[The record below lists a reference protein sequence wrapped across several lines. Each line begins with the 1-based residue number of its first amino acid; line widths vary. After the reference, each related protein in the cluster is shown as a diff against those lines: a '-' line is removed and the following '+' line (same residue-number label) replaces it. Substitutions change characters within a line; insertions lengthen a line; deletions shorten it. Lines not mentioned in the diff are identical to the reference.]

1 MISYRKVCLALL
13 LATSVSLLLSPA
25 ALAQPADDDPP
36 RAPAQTQLAASPA
49 PQPAATSAG
58 PVLYSAAPAEL
69 IGPTG
74 PTKDGPQPASAET
87 PPAPSPA
94 PQPAATDPDDGW
106 HIGITPYLWFAGMH
120 GTAGALGYGAGFRAS
135 FADIFKYLNIG
146 LMGTVEPQYKR
157 FSMPFDFMWLKL
169 SDDKGSPFEIGPTS
183 IKVKVTQTLL
193 TPKVAYRLV
202 DQEKVKVDGTFGI
215 RYWHMGTSLTFE
227 PPGMLNNP
235 SQSVNWVDVVAGAR
249 FQVPLSP
256 KVMVTVLGDAGGGG
270 ANLDYQVGG
279 FLGYKLK
286 KNLILQAG
294 YRYLDVNYRPS
305 SSFVYDTATSGVL
318 LGVTFYVK

>member
-1 MISYRKVCLALL
+1 VIHSRKVCLALF
-13 LATSVSLLLSPA
+13 LATSVSLLSSSA
-25 ALAQPADDDPP
+25 ALAEPADDDPQQ
-36 RAPAQTQLAASPA
+36 ASAQTQLAASPP
-49 PQPAATSAG
+49 PQPAATSAS
-58 PVLYSAAPAEL
+58 PVSSSAAPAE
-69 IGPTG
+69 
-74 PTKDGPQPASAET
+74 PTKDDPQPARAET
-87 PPAPSPA
+87 PPAASPE
-94 PQPAATDPDDGW
+94 PQPKAADPDGGW

-120 GTAGALGYGAGFRAS
+120 GTAGALGHDVGFRAS

-146 LMGTVEPQYKR
+146 LMGAVEPQYKR
-157 FSMPFDFMWLKL
+157 FSMPVDFMWMKL

-183 IKVKVTQTLL
+183 VKVKVTQTLL
-193 TPKVAYRLV
+193 TPKIAYRLV
-202 DQEKVKVDGTFGI
+202 DQEKIKVDGNVGI
-215 RYWHMGTSLTFE
+215 RYWHLGTSLTFE
-227 PPGMLNNP
+227 PPGVLGSP

-249 FQVPLSP
+249 IQVPLSP

-279 FLGYKLK
+279 LLGYKLK

>member
-1 MISYRKVCLALL
+1 MQMIYSRRVSLTLL
-13 LATSVSLLLSPA
+13 LAAGLSLLLSPA
-25 ALAQPADDDPP
+25 VRAQDDPQQ
-36 RAPAQTQLAASPA
+36 ATAQAQLAASPA
-49 PQPAATSAG
+49 P
-58 PVLYSAAPAEL
+58 PAEPNE
-69 IGPTG
+69 PTEA
-74 PTKDGPQPASAET
+74 DPQPASAET
-87 PPAPSPA
+87 PPAASPEPLPKSA
-94 PQPAATDPDDGW
+94 DPDDGW

-120 GTAGALGYGAGFRAS
+120 GTAGALGYDAGFRAS

-146 LMGTVEPQYKR
+146 LMGAVEPQYKR
-157 FSMPFDFMWLKL
+157 FSMPLDFMWMKL

-183 IKVKVTQTLL
+183 VKIKATQTLI
-193 TPKVAYRLV
+193 TPKIAYRLV
-202 DQEKVKVDGTFGI
+202 DQEKIKVDGNVGI
-215 RYWHMGTSLTFE
+215 RYWHLGTSLTFE
-227 PPGMLNNP
+227 PPGVLGTP
-235 SQSVNWVDVVAGAR
+235 SQSVNWVDVVAGGR
-249 FQVPLSP
+249 IQVPLSP
-256 KVMVTVLGDAGGGG
+256 KVMATVLGDAGGGG